1 MILFLF
7 IIINKDLKNDKSH
20 KSTNLLLEELLVWVM
35 DIKMPLQAVS
45 LEGTKQKEMKHSCR
59 KNQKPGWGGLHFRCG
74 TVGNGESSSSL
85 QHFPLNFTI

>member
-20 KSTNLLLEELLVWVM
+20 KSTNLLEELLVWVM

-59 KNQKPGWGGLHFRCG
+59 KNQKPGWGDYIFDVGLLEMVRVHQVYNIF
-74 TVGNGESSSSL
+74 L
-85 QHFPLNFTI
+85 

>member
-7 IIINKDLKNDKSH
+7 IIINKDLKND

-45 LEGTKQKEMKHSCR
+45 LEGTKLKEMKHSCR

>member
-20 KSTNLLLEELLVWVM
+20 KSTNLLEELLVWVM